1 MKTKNTKPGRLS
13 DNTRGGQVLTN
24 NFYLWLQVTKTKLW
38 LTIICL
44 ALFSGI
50 FFYYFGATE
59 SFKPTMIYL
68 WAWFLNKASFFNKD
82 LVNHALHFT
91 INGADHSS
99 AVRNIL
105 VKPDFIYHK
114 NQFWMSIFTQGAC
127 ALIAA
132 LWALFGLH
140 RWASREGKKHREE
153 RFLRGMELA
162 TPKELTQ
169 TLKSK
174 NTLSDLKISSYHII
188 KHNFEVQHILADGTT
203 GSGKSN
209 LIRNILDWIQGR
221 GDKVFIFDKGGT
233 YTARYYDKEKDH
245 LLNPFDA
252 RSVNWDVWADGQSIT
267 DLENMAAALIP
278 QHGEGDP
285 FWVNSARTIFA
296 DSCFKMKDKANR
308 SLAELLEVMLT
319 SKINKLD
326 ELLEGTSSASL
337 VSSKIEKTAIS
348 IKSVLATYIKALRF
362 LEGLDIDA
370 KTKAKKPAFSIKA
383 WVANENDKGWL
394 FLSSNAQQHA
404 SLRPLIS
411 MWVAIA
417 SIALLGLPENENRR
431 LWFILD
437 EMPTLHRLPELP
449 ETIAEVRKFG
459 GCYLIGIQSFA
470 QLQKIYGSNAAKEMF
485 DLLNTR
491 FFFRSPSEEMAAIT
505 SKELGEQEIEVSRD
519 NRSIGVNAIRDGMT
533 FGFQEKTRRLVLP
546 AEIMKLDDLSCY
558 VRNAGEYPITKI
570 QMEYHNKKPIT
581 QGFINREIELSER
594 MQYVQ
599 ALLAHYQLGELNKL
613 PENLRKQHLRMQQ
626 ENLTNDA
633 EKSNDMQERETMKES
648 VDTYKQ
654 SADEKSGDDSGDN
667 HASENGKP
675 TPAKA
680 TTNKNKPPKATPKQ
694 NNTSPKK
701 PKKSQSESTTQTESD
716 NTEAPQKTM
725 EKAEAKSN
733 QEKPDKA
740 KHKKDTDAKKS
751 VKQPEDEASAEKG
764 NNKITPDHGDITQD
778 IAESKD
784 MELDNFSF

>member
-1 MKTKNTKPGRLS
+1 MKKKNTKPGRLS

-24 NFYLWLQVTKTKLW
+24 NFYLWLQVTKIKLW
-38 LTIICL
+38 LTIGCFI
-44 ALFSGI
+44 LFLGL

-59 SFKPTMIYL
+59 SFKPTMIYG
-68 WAWFLNKASFFNKD
+68 WAWFLNKFSVLNKD
-82 LVNHALHFT
+82 LVKYVLEFSIDGIQHKNSVGGILM
-91 INGADHSS
+91 NADF
-99 AVRNIL
+99 L
-105 VKPDFIYHK
+105 YHK
-114 NQFWMSIFTQGAC
+114 QQFWLSIFTQGIF

-132 LWALFGLH
+132 LSVLFGLH
-140 RWASREGKKHREE
+140 RLASKEGKKHREE
-153 RFLRGMELA
+153 RFLRGMELG
-162 TPKELTQ
+162 TPKEVKQ
-169 TLKSK
+169 ALKSK
-174 NTLSDLKISSYHII
+174 NALSDLTISGYHII

-209 LIRNILDWIQGR
+209 LIRNMLDWIQTR

-233 YTARYYDKEKDH
+233 YTARYYNPEKDH

-296 DSCFKMKDKANR
+296 DSCFKMKDQPNR

-326 ELLEGTSSASL
+326 KLLTGTSSASL
-337 VSSKIEKTAIS
+337 VSSKVEKTAIS

-362 LEGLDIDA
+362 LEGLDIDVN
-370 KTKAKKPAFSIKA
+370 TKNKKPVFSIKQ
-383 WVANENDKGWL
+383 WVANENDNGWL
-394 FLSSNAQQHA
+394 FLTSNAQQHA

-570 QMEYHNKKPIT
+570 HMDYHDKKPVA
-581 QGFINREIELSER
+581 QGFINREIKLSAK
-594 MQYVQ
+594 MQYIQ

-613 PENLRKQHLRMQQ
+613 PEDLRNQHLRMQQ
-626 ENLTNDA
+626 ENLTTDA
-633 EKSNDMQERETMKES
+633 EKNNDMEEREAMKAS
-648 VDTYKQ
+648 VDAYKKTT
-654 SADEKSGDDSGDN
+654 DDISGDEPL
-667 HASENGKP
+667 ENGKHV
-675 TPAKA
+675 AEGSNSVSK
-680 TTNKNKPPKATPKQ
+680 KPPKRQSNAEAQ
-694 NNTSPKK
+694 ND
-701 PKKSQSESTTQTESD
+701 SD
-716 NTEAPQKTM
+716 NTEEAQNTMKPGHEKINAPQQSVT
-725 EKAEAKSN
+725 A
-733 QEKPDKA
+733 
-740 KHKKDTDAKKS
+740 KKDVKATQDARSLGNSEKS
-751 VKQPEDEASAEKG
+751 AM
-764 NNKITPDHGDITQD
+764 PDHGDITEEAQREKTPPTD
-778 IAESKD
+778 REQN
-784 MELDNFSF
+784 LF